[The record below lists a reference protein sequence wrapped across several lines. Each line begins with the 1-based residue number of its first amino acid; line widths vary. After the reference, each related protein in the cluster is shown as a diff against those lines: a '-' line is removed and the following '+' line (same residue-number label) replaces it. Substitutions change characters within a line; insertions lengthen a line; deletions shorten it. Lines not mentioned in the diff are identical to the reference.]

1 MSAREGTRR
10 LTQVPRDKVAGIV
23 LALACLAFSA
33 IGIGVN
39 QPPSF
44 EYVTG
49 VRNEPVAI
57 NQAEVTAGDLQV
69 GTRLVRD
76 NQVVAETSGMFV
88 HVEVVLAVPG
98 RQTVTLNNS
107 HLVTQARTYDNW
119 LDTSLAA
126 EPGFRQRQALVFE
139 VDPAQI
145 DDLTL
150 EIWSGRIVSTYHQRA
165 RIHLGI
171 TADNADQWRQ
181 AAHGRDVDVES
192 FPATEA
198 LR

>member
-1 MSAREGTRR
+1 MSARERRRRRTR
-10 LTQVPRDKVAGIV
+10 VPRDKVVGIV

-33 IGIGVN
+33 VGIGVN

-57 NQAEVTAGDLQV
+57 NQAEVTAGDLRV
-69 GTRLVRD
+69 GTRLIRN

-88 HVEVVLAVPG
+88 HVEVALAVPG
-98 RQTVTLNNS
+98 RQAVTLNNS
-107 HLVTQARTYDNW
+107 HLVTQTRTYDNW
-119 LDTSLAA
+119 LDTILDA

-150 EIWSGRIVSTYHQRA
+150 EIWSGKIVSTYHQRA

-181 AAHGRDVDVES
+181 AARGRDVEVES
-192 FPATEA
+192 FPVTEA